1 MLTRCQKH
9 LYITP
14 VFYLPV
20 TAWPGAFEHST
31 CADFDVSICNKKY
44 IITGVTYSV
53 WYPSL
58 KLRHYCQKLRNS
70 TAVLT
75 VFAVNVQIC
84 ISAFP
89 LRWNQSRSN
98 ESHGNDVYAT
108 TARNWFARKWS
119 AQYVV
124 LAVLLLLTVYGLS
137 KSQLVSIYYTNQI
150 TLLHYSAL
158 LNIHVFSSFSTVLHP
173 NPQQLFNQV
182 LLALLKFCLWKN
194 MKVTKWVFFNEE
206 ILHGPMSWCQLKF
219 TWKKWLHFGE
229 KGPRSMLT
237 ATLIIYCKIRQKI
250 VNCLREILKTA
261 SISIHIMCRQGDA
274 TLVWRALPDRT
285 SRSMILVSGQKP
297 LGQNPL
303 GQNPL
308 GQKPTRT

>member
-98 ESHGNDVYAT
+98 ESHGNDVHAT

-124 LAVLLLLTVYGLS
+124 LAVLYCLRYTAFQNLS
-137 KSQLVSIYYTNQI
+137 SCPSIIQIKSHYYTTPLFLI
-150 TLLHYSAL
+150 FT
-158 LNIHVFSSFSTVLHP
+158 FSVVSVRYYTR
-173 NPQQLFNQV
+173 
-182 LLALLKFCLWKN
+182 
-194 MKVTKWVFFNEE
+194 
-206 ILHGPMSWCQLKF
+206 I
-219 TWKKWLHFGE
+219 
-229 KGPRSMLT
+229 RSNY
-237 ATLIIYCKIRQKI
+237 LINSC
-250 VNCLREILKTA
+250 
-261 SISIHIMCRQGDA
+261 
-274 TLVWRALPDRT
+274 
-285 SRSMILVSGQKP
+285 
-297 LGQNPL
+297 
-303 GQNPL
+303 
-308 GQKPTRT
+308 